1 MKENGYKDAAALRRA
16 LEARLK
22 RQSDAD
28 GTDLGRLRRRVVF
41 DRLAT
46 RLSADSEGEWILKG
60 GAALEF
66 RLRDRAR
73 ATKDLDLAVRATDLN
88 GDTVRDALLDALG
101 EDPDGDWFA
110 FRIAPP
116 VALAADAGGRP
127 AWRFSVE
134 ARLAGKPFAGIRLDV
149 AARGEEVAT
158 TEPLALLGVLDFAGI
173 PARTIE
179 AVDRR
184 QHFAEKLHAFSRD
197 YGDRPNT
204 RVKDLADLVLLI
216 ETGLNPDRELH
227 DVVRHVFTVRATHS
241 LPHALPDPPPV
252 WRETYPSL
260 AYGLT
265 ETAPSLD
272 AALNL
277 LRTFW
282 GKAVADTTGTE
293 L

>member
-1 MKENGYKDAAALRRA
+1 MKEKGYKDATALRRA

-22 RQSDAD
+22 RQSDSD

-41 DRLAT
+41 DRLAA
-46 RLSADSEGEWILKG
+46 RLSADPDGEWILKG

-66 RLRDRAR
+66 RLRNRAR
-73 ATKDLDLAVRATDLN
+73 ATKDLDLAVRATDLD
-88 GDTVRDALLDALG
+88 GDAIRDALLDAVG
-101 EDPDGDWFA
+101 EDPDGDWFT

-116 VALAADAGGRP
+116 VALAADAAGRP

-134 ARLAGKPFAGIRLDV
+134 AGLAGKPFAGIRLDV
-149 AARGEEVAT
+149 AARAEELAA
-158 TEPLALLGVLDFAGI
+158 TEPLALLGVLEFAGI

-216 ETGLNPDRELH
+216 ETGLVPDRELY
-227 DVVRHVFTVRATHS
+227 DVVEHVFTVRATHP
-241 LPHALPDPPPV
+241 LPSALPDPPPL

-260 AYGLT
+260 ADGLT
-265 ETAPSLD
+265 ETTPSLD
-272 AALNL
+272 AALAL
-277 LRTFW
+277 LRVFW
-282 GKAVADTTGTE
+282 DKAVADTTGTE